1 MSLLLA
7 YRRWWCFF
15 FMAVLTLP
23 TLGLVLPDLPGPV
36 RLMTTPQERWW
47 VHATERLDPFINGR
61 YGFRGLIMAGN
72 ATYLRAM
79 KSTRERPVLLGEGGQ
94 MFFTGEQTLEQSLGR
109 LFRIKPMTELA
120 DTLSRLDALLK
131 ARGAKLVVS
140 SPPNA
145 ATVLPEKLPA
155 WARGQMTHP
164 TELDFLTEQMEKR
177 GIAYV
182 DLRPILIAA
191 KAQGPVFRRTD
202 THWNQRSSVLAF
214 NAMMAAAGRP
224 DLEIAPESAIG
235 PLQDAP
241 SGDLARYLGEANPTG
256 DKDYGEIASNP
267 KPVLTPL
274 KGLMPERPADD
285 PFQPYA
291 YATGHAGP
299 SILVI
304 GDSFSQHYWPRLLER
319 VASRFAWMHHSACK
333 FEWPAVE
340 RFKPDLVIYMVTER
354 SLPCRGQPIGMPP
367 G

>member
-1 MSLLLA
+1 MPLLLA

-15 FMAVLTLP
+15 FMAVLALP

-61 YGFRGLIMAGN
+61 YGFRGLVMAGN
-72 ATYLRAM
+72 ASYLRAM

-109 LFRIKPMTELA
+109 LFRAKPMGDLVDVLA
-120 DTLSRLDALLK
+120 RLDTLLK
-131 ARGAKLVVS
+131 ARGAELVVAS
-140 SPPNA
+140 APNA

-164 TELDFLTEQMEKR
+164 TELDYLDTQMAAHA
-177 GIAYV
+177 IPHV
-182 DLRPILIAA
+182 DLRPVLIAA
-191 KAQGPVFRRTD
+191 KAQGPIFRRTD

-214 NAMMAAAGRP
+214 NAVMAAAGRP
-224 DLEIAPESAIG
+224 ELEIAPQTAIG
-235 PLQDAP
+235 PLQAAP
-241 SGDLARYLGEANPTG
+241 SGDLARYLGEASETA
-256 DKDYGEIASNP
+256 DQDYAEIASNP
-267 KPVLTPL
+267 KPELTPIT
-274 KGLMPERPADD
+274 GIMPDHGPHDTFR
-285 PFQPYA
+285 PYA
-291 YATGHAGP
+291 YATGHSGP
-299 SILVI
+299 SVLVI
-304 GDSFSQHYWPRLLER
+304 GDSFSQHFWPRLLER
-319 VASRFAWMHHSACK
+319 VTSRFAWMHHSACK

-354 SLPCRGQPIGMPP
+354 SLPCRGQPIDMPP